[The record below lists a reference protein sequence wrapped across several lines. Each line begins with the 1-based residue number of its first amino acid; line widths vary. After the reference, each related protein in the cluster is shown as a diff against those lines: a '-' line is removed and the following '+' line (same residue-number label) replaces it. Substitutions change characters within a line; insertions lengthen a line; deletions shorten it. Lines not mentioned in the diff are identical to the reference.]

1 LNRIVLAKD
10 NGASLSTID
19 LTAAAQ
25 NGAVAFAT
33 THWSLVV
40 TAQGESP
47 AAREALEK
55 LCRAYWLPIY
65 AFVRRQG
72 YKHEEA
78 EDITQSFFAL
88 LLRRRNLDA
97 VRKEKGRLRSY
108 LLTSLKS
115 FLASEH
121 RRATTLKRGKG
132 SKIVPLEEL
141 DQASQLML
149 ERAGSQSADVLYER
163 FWALAVMEQVMKRLK
178 DEYGTAGNAALF
190 DSLKQLLADDP
201 GAPARAQIASKLGM
215 REDAVRKAFQRFRQ
229 RYQNLLHEEIS
240 HTLALASDIEDELRH
255 FIAVLRG

>member
-1 LNRIVLAKD
+1 VLAKD
-10 NGASLSTID
+10 HGASLSTID

-25 NGAVAFAT
+25 NGAAAFAT
-33 THWSLVV
+33 THWSLVA

-78 EDITQSFFAL
+78 EDITQGFFAR

-97 VRKEKGRLRSY
+97 VRKERGRLRSY

-115 FLASEH
+115 FLTSEH
-121 RRATTLKRGKG
+121 RRAMTLKRGKG
-132 SKIVPLEEL
+132 SQIVPLEEL
-141 DQASQLML
+141 DQASELML
-149 ERAGSQSADVLYER
+149 SRADSQSADVLYER
-163 FWALAVMEQVMKRLK
+163 FWALALMEQVMKRLK
-178 DEYGTAGNAALF
+178 DEYATAGNAALF
-190 DSLKQLLADDP
+190 DSLKQLLPDDP
-201 GAPARAQIASKLGM
+201 GVPTRAEIASKLGM
-215 REDAVRKAFQRFRQ
+215 REDALRQAFRRFRV
-229 RYQNLLHEEIS
+229 RYQTLLREEIS
-240 HTLALASDIEDELRH
+240 HTVALASDIEDEVRH